1 LDSKQL
7 NSSSKN
13 VHLSQYRLTLLSSVN
28 FFVQENL
35 AVYESVN
42 VKLHQLISW

>member
-1 LDSKQL
+1 V
-7 NSSSKN
+7 NSCLQN
-13 VHLSQYRLTLLSSVN
+13 IHFSQYRLTLLSSVN
-28 FFVQENL
+28 FFVEENL